1 MWLRKPKGVKMSES
15 DDNDTSKRDTTS
27 AIAAVIVMSLVGY
40 LVGHAFGYKEG
51 EKYANRMIYKEAF
64 IRGHGEWR
72 PDRNG
77 YKKWHW
83 HKSPDQKEDNNGPR

>member
-1 MWLRKPKGVKMSES
+1 MGES
-15 DDNDTSKRDTTS
+15 DTSKKDITAAI
-27 AIAAVIVMSLVGY
+27 AIAAVLVMSLVGY
-40 LVGHAFGYKEG
+40 LVGHTIGYKEG

-72 PDRNG
+72 PDENG

-83 HKSPDQKEDNNGPR
+83 HKSPEKEKP